1 MIAIKHLKELHKINP
16 DISAEDLIKLA
27 EYYVEMSKSCVNDI
41 KNIGGIV
48 KIFKNGNIEVKDY
61 KKGENNEI

>member
-41 KNIGGIV
+41 KNTGDSV
-48 KIFKNGNIEVKDY
+48 KIFYNEKIKIKDY
-61 KKGENNEI
+61 ESEVNE

>member
-27 EYYVEMSKSCVNDI
+27 EYYVEMSKSCVNEI
-41 KNIGGIV
+41 KNCGDSV
-48 KIFKNGNIEVKDY
+48 KIFYNGNVEIKDY
-61 KKGENNEI
+61 KKGKNDEI

>member
-1 MIAIKHLKELHKINP
+1 MIAIKHLKELYKINP

-41 KNIGGIV
+41 KNCGDSV
-48 KIFKNGNIEVKDY
+48 KIFYNGNIEVKD
-61 KKGENNEI
+61 

>member
-16 DISAEDLIKLA
+16 DINAKQLIQLA

-41 KNIGGIV
+41 KNTGDNV
-48 KIFKNGNIEVKDY
+48 KIFYNGKIEIKDY
-61 KKGENNEI
+61 ESGVNE

>member
-16 DISAEDLIKLA
+16 DISAEDLIGLA

-41 KNIGGIV
+41 KNCGAYV
-48 KIFKNGNIEVKDY
+48 
-61 KKGENNEI
+61 